1 MPILLWLLGIPN
13 SASSFSSCCFITD
26 GSAAFTAEW
35 PTAIAP
41 KHGERNV
48 SNSAQNIASMPYSTP
63 SSWSRM
69 INGRAAKS
77 RRHG

>member
-1 MPILLWLLGIPN
+1 MPILLWLRRN
-13 SASSFSSCCFITD
+13 SDSADHSHHAASSLTV
-26 GSAAFTAEW
+26 APLTAEW